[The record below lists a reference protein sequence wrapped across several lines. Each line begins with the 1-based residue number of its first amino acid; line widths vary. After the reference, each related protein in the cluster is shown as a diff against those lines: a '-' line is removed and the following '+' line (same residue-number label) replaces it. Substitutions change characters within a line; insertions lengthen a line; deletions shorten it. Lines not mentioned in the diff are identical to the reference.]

1 MKQRQQAHLTSIRM
15 KCETARGCDDVDR
28 RRGGTGREKGA
39 DDVSRAD
46 ANLTGLKNKKITQSI
61 ELLQMDG
68 KDLKQ

>member
-1 MKQRQQAHLTSIRM
+1 MLI
-15 KCETARGCDDVDR
+15 
-28 RRGGTGREKGA
+28 GGEAAPGREKGA